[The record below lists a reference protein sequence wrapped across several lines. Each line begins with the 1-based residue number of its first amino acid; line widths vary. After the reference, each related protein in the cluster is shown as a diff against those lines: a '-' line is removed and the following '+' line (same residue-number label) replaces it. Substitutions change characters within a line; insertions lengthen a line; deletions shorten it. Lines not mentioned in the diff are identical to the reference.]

1 MNKIE
6 RRLKREAGA
15 MLPDATLK
23 ERIRSECFGDR
34 VFEEV
39 AEPALVA
46 ETAGTTKTGRA
57 PLSRNKRFAVAVALA
72 LIVCFVVGMSCY
84 FALAKVP
91 VAVSDTFVSIN
102 INPSFGITADA
113 NDKVTSVT
121 ALNEDAAVV
130 LYGMNLVGLSVSD
143 AADRIVTESA
153 KLGYLDTTS
162 VGSMSFLA
170 VNENGEKETA
180 VANKLNLSLTALM
193 AKNNW
198 QTTVNSENAD
208 YANNGGSSSSYRF
221 KFDFGRN
228 SMSVGYTLLTQ
239 RAGEKTGQSASYFSR
254 FSAESMLKLISDYNE
269 ESMAKVESALEQ
281 SWQNNSQLQDSY
293 DKLQQLREEHERFIA
308 DIEAVLEI
316 LDDSDG
322 YLTEEERQKVRD
334 LLSHPNLNLDGALD
348 KLLEMI
354 FSFAEDIEDAYDSI
368 SDLLEDILDK
378 IEDSIYTLGSDLEE
392 EINNWKK
399 DFLEDVF
406 DD

>member
-1 MNKIE
+1 
-6 RRLKREAGA
+6 

-57 PLSRNKRFAVAVALA
+57 PLSRNKRFAIVVALA
-72 LIVCFVVGMSCY
+72 LIVCFVIGMSCY

-130 LYGMNLVGLSVSD
+130 LYGMNLVGMSVSD

-162 VGSMSFLA
+162 TGSMSFLA
-170 VNENGEKETA
+170 VNENGKKETA

-228 SMSVGYTLLTQ
+228 SMSVVKSVDKAYASKGDVLTY
-239 RAGEKTGQSASYFSR
+239 KST
-254 FSAESMLKLISDYNE
+254 
-269 ESMAKVESALEQ
+269 VT
-281 SWQNNSQLQDSY
+281 NNGT
-293 DKLQQLREEHERFIA
+293 LQQTNLVFR
-308 DIEAVLEI
+308 DAVPAGTTFVT
-316 LDDSDG
+316 DSVLIDG
-322 YLTEEERQKVRD
+322 VPKPGFNPTTGFPVED
-334 LLSHPNLNLDGALD
+334 LAPS
-348 KLLEMI
+348 
-354 FSFAEDIEDAYDSI
+354 
-368 SDLLEDILDK
+368 
-378 IEDSIYTLGSDLEE
+378 GSVTVTFKAMV
-392 EINNWKK
+392 N
-399 DFLEDVF
+399 
-406 DD
+406 